1 MESILNTIKKMLGLD
16 PSYTDFDT
24 DIITDINM
32 VFSTLTQLGVGPV
45 EGFSINDETQ
55 TWDDYEVDN
64 TIIGFVKSYI
74 HLKVKQI
81 FDPGNNAVNSAI
93 DQQIKE
99 LEWRMNI
106 EVD

>member
-1 MESILNTIKKMLGLD
+1 MESILNSVKKMLGLD
-16 PSYTDFDT
+16 PSYDAFDV

-32 VFSTLTQLGVGPV
+32 VFSTLKQLGVGPV
-45 EGFSINDETQ
+45 EGFSISNDSETWSDYDTDQ
-55 TWDDYEVDN
+55 T
-64 TIIGFVKSYI
+64 TIGFVKTYVY
-74 HLKVKQI
+74 LKVKQI

-99 LEWRMNI
+99 LEWRMNV